1 LAEKLTHLEQSFEPC
16 AERTTVGVQTPHWL
30 AIPGQCRRQYP
41 ADIHGLAVE
50 AEARPLP
57 PVGRFSSETA
67 MRSWLAS
74 PARETFRATLFAS

>member
-50 AEARPLP
+50 AEARPLTA
-57 PVGRFSSETA
+57 GRA
-67 MRSWLAS
+67 LLKRNRDAVLAGVAS
-74 PARETFRATLFAS
+74 QESFRATLFVS